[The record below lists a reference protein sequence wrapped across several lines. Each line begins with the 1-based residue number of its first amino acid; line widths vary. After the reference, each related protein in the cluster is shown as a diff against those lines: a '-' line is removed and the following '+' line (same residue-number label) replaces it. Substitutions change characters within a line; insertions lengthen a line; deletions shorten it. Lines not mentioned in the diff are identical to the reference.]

1 MWSVWQRLSL
11 HQAQRKVLRRSAIAL
26 TIGVDASDQLSQAL
40 ATFLSNL
47 FQRSPEPFFEANA
60 GSVTIN
66 VNRVLDDQGF
76 LHARPQLAAA
86 KSYNNGLACR
96 CGVEST
102 ISQKHAPRDGG
113 DVLAAAE
120 IE

>member
-1 MWSVWQRLSL
+1 LIPVVLKNKYAKNRGQIGRLPTSVN
-11 HQAQRKVLRRSAIAL
+11 V
-26 TIGVDASDQLSQAL
+26 SDQVLQGFA
-40 ATFLSNL
+40 AFLSNL